1 LVKEND
7 VEIIVPGVGIVTG
20 VDFGTFFVDG
30 ARA

>member
-7 VEIIVPGVGIVTG
+7 VEMIIPGVGIVSG
-20 VDFGTFFVDG
+20 VDFRTFFVDG

>member
-7 VEIIVPGVGIVTG
+7 VEVIVPGVGIETG
-20 VDFGTFFVDG
+20 VDFGTILVDG

>member
-7 VEIIVPGVGIVTG
+7 VEMIVPGVGIVTD
-20 VDFGTFFVDG
+20 VDFETFFVDG